1 MMTGARDSKPV
12 SGIKYS
18 GLKVHVREYHLSQNM
33 DVEGFIK
40 KI

>member
-18 GLKVHVREYHLSQNM
+18 GLKVHVRE
-33 DVEGFIK
+33 
-40 KI
+40 